1 MNVCPALNELCRK
14 GMTHLMD
21 GERRNT
27 RSLTKPF
34 LQATRLS
41 NRIVGPLARKYP
53 AFIPQMLTLFCQK
66 NESLITY
73 RYTAEFAVF
82 SMAQG
87 DNLATPVHILKT
99 KMTGFPRRSPVR
111 ARNMSRARPS

>member
-41 NRIVGPLARKYP
+41 NRIVGPLPGNTQPSSPDADAVLSEERKPYH
-53 AFIPQMLTLFCQK
+53 I
-66 NESLITY
+66 
-73 RYTAEFAVF
+73 
-82 SMAQG
+82 
-87 DNLATPVHILKT
+87 PVH
-99 KMTGFPRRSPVR
+99 GGVCRF
-111 ARNMSRARPS
+111 